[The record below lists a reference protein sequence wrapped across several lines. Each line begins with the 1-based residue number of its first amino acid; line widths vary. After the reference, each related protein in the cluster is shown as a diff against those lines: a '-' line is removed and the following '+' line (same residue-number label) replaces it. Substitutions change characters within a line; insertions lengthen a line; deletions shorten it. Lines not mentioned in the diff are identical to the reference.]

1 MFTLTKAKKL
11 MVLIML
17 VLLKSSILFSQKQI
31 ISNNDTLICFTS
43 DQCKTI
49 LKEFNRANYLDTLNK
64 IQSKELSILRV
75 SFMEL
80 SSIVELKTNQLKL
93 SQDLSKIKD
102 VEIERLASQ
111 KKQLQ
116 KEVKRQKRNKIFVL
130 IAGSVSTG
138 LMTYL
143 WITK

>member
-1 MFTLTKAKKL
+1 
-11 MVLIML
+11 ML

-31 ISNNDTLICFTS
+31 VSNNDTLICFTS

-49 LKEFNRANYLDTLNK
+49 LKEFAKANYLDTLNK

-75 SFMEL
+75 SFIEL
-80 SSIVELKTNQLKL
+80 NEVVELKNSQLKL
-93 SQDLSKIKD
+93 SQDLGKIKD

-130 IAGSVSTG
+130 IGGSVTTG

>member
-1 MFTLTKAKKL
+1 
-11 MVLIML
+11 ML

-80 SSIVELKTNQLKL
+80 SSIVELKTTQLKL

-116 KEVKRQKRNKIFVL
+116 KELKRQKRNKIFVL

>member
-1 MFTLTKAKKL
+1 
-11 MVLIML
+11 ML

>member
-1 MFTLTKAKKL
+1 
-11 MVLIML
+11 ML

-43 DQCKTI
+43 DQGKTI

>member
-1 MFTLTKAKKL
+1 
-11 MVLIML
+11 ML

-75 SFMEL
+75 SFMEI

>member
-1 MFTLTKAKKL
+1 
-11 MVLIML
+11 
-17 VLLKSSILFSQKQI
+17 
-31 ISNNDTLICFTS
+31 
-43 DQCKTI
+43 
-49 LKEFNRANYLDTLNK
+49 
-64 IQSKELSILRV
+64 
-75 SFMEL
+75 MEL

>member
-1 MFTLTKAKKL
+1 
-11 MVLIML
+11 ML

-80 SSIVELKTNQLKL
+80 SSIVELKTTQLKL

-130 IAGSVSTG
+130 IAGSVTTG

>member
-1 MFTLTKAKKL
+1 
-11 MVLIML
+11 ML

-31 ISNNDTLICFTS
+31 VSNNDTLICFTS

-49 LKEFNRANYLDTLNK
+49 LKEFAKANYLDTLNK

-75 SFMEL
+75 SFIEL
-80 SSIVELKTNQLKL
+80 NEVVELKNSQLKF
-93 SQDLSKIKD
+93 SQDLGKIKD

-130 IAGSVSTG
+130 IGGSVTTG